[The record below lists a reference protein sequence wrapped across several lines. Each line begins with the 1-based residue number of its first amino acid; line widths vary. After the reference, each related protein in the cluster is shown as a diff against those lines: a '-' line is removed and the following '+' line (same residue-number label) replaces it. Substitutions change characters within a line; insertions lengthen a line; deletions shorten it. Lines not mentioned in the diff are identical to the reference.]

1 MTAGRSKGPGK
12 TAKKVRT
19 KPGRPSVF
27 KPEYSEQ
34 AYHLALLG
42 ATDSGIARA
51 LGVSDRTVDGWKT
64 AHPEFLRSLK
74 AGKEEADATVAKSLY
89 QRALGYSHPAVK
101 IITVAD
107 GNNQG
112 SHVEQVPYTE
122 HYPPDTTACIFWLKN
137 RQREQWRDKM
147 DHEVRVDS
155 ERLKSMSDEEL
166 AAIVA
171 GKG

>member
-1 MTAGRSKGPGK
+1 MQL
-12 TAKKVRT
+12 RT
-19 KPGRPSVF
+19 I
-27 KPEYSEQ
+27 
-34 AYHLALLG
+34 HH
-42 ATDSGIARA
+42 
-51 LGVSDRTVDGWKT
+51 WKL
-64 AHPEFLRSLK
+64 AHPEFLHALK
-74 AGKEEADATVAKSLY
+74 AGKEEADASVAKSLY
-89 QRALGYSHPAVK
+89 QRALGYSHAAVK

-122 HYPPDTTACIFWLKN
+122 YYPPDTTACIFWLKN
-137 RQREQWRDKM
+137 RQREQWRDKL

-155 ERLKSMSDEEL
+155 ARLKSMSDEEL